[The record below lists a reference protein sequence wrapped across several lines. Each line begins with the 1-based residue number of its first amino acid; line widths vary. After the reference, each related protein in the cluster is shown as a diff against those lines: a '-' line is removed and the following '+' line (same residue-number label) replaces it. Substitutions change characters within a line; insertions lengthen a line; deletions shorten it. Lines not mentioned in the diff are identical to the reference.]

1 MAVTLFWL
9 CLILCI
15 TGTKGLALKDE
26 SASSLEQ
33 QLQEYITAICPGDK
47 TTNDS
52 TGTLQSPNFPS
63 GYGGSASCYFYIKA
77 PYGSNI
83 QININYLSFKY
94 DSSYGYLSIS
104 NSTTTITT
112 LNMSSGY
119 NGNVDLIYSA
129 GNVAQIYYNSV
140 YSIYVT
146 FQLTWKTIK
155 VSECQGPDVLFLLDR
170 SQAIFANF
178 YNTNI
183 KNFLRSLTKDYFFTD
198 DLNSQNYF
206 SSRFGIIEFSDN
218 ATVTVPLKQYSRTD
232 FLNQISYNVSY
243 GDGGD
248 SNVTAALSLAFD
260 EFSADGTPDENGY
273 HVPRLIVLVVN
284 DISQFGYKNTVA
296 AMDKLKTIVQF
307 PTGVIIPGI
316 PGIPSGAQDR
326 LAALI
331 GNENYT
337 FGSLDS
343 ATTGIPTL
351 TNNLNCPFCSN
362 LIFICEMT
370 VAIGYDQKLE
380 CLKLAQKLA
389 SVTVDNEKKRYAIG
403 TYGVTI
409 YNNIQLQKFSDFN
422 ETINKLIDTVTTDNQ
437 PNGGQTYLASILNQ
451 LYDTLNTNYT
461 TSKAVSFTLI
471 MGELSAIRDPN
482 PAMTAARKVASL
494 FTDIYVLDESRIG
507 SLTNL
512 WPTLT
517 NNLPGHIVNGTLTS
531 DNDSLFATF
540 NTTLL
545 QDYRQIQC

>member
-1 MAVTLFWL
+1 MVL
-9 CLILCI
+9 C
-15 TGTKGLALKDE
+15 
-26 SASSLEQ
+26 
-33 QLQEYITAICPGDK
+33 
-47 TTNDS
+47 
-52 TGTLQSPNFPS
+52 
-63 GYGGSASCYFYIKA
+63 
-77 PYGSNI
+77 
-83 QININYLSFKY
+83 
-94 DSSYGYLSIS
+94 
-104 NSTTTITT
+104 
-112 LNMSSGY
+112 
-119 NGNVDLIYSA
+119 
-129 GNVAQIYYNSV
+129 
-140 YSIYVT
+140 
-146 FQLTWKTIK
+146 
-155 VSECQGPDVLFLLDR
+155 
-170 SQAIFANF
+170 
-178 YNTNI
+178 
-183 KNFLRSLTKDYFFTD
+183 
-198 DLNSQNYF
+198 
-206 SSRFGIIEFSDN
+206 DN

-232 FLNQISYNVSY
+232 FLNQISYNISY

-296 AMDKLKTIVQF
+296 AMDKLKTVVQF

-343 ATTGIPTL
+343 AATGIPTL

-389 SVTVDNEKKRYAIG
+389 SVTADNEKKRYAIG
-403 TYGVTI
+403 TYGVKI
-409 YNNIQLQKFSDFN
+409 YNNIQLQTFSDFN

-437 PNGGQTYLASILNQ
+437 PNGGQTYLA
-451 LYDTLNTNYT
+451 
-461 TSKAVSFTLI
+461 
-471 MGELSAIRDPN
+471 SAIRDPN

-517 NNLPGHIVNGTLTS
+517 NNLPGHIVNGTVTS